1 MKTTEEM
8 FWEVFAIMQNMAEK
22 FKELAKDRLLPT
34 RDQIV
39 KHVSYSCNVD
49 PDIVLTRTR
58 KEEIAEARQL
68 IHVLFKFG
76 LNLSLSKAG
85 YYGGRFDH
93 ATVMNSINRVSDR
106 YNSYP
111 MYRDSVNQMISHL
124 FQSEE
129 IQQHIKARIIDPHLD
144 RKHSYAKLE
153 TA

>member
-8 FWEVFAIMQNMAEK
+8 FWEVYAIMQNMAER
-22 FKELAKDRLLPT
+22 FKELAHSRLLPT
-34 RDQIV
+34 QDQIIQ
-39 KHVSYSCNVD
+39 HVSYSCKVD
-49 PDIVLTRTR
+49 PDVVLTRTR

-106 YNSYP
+106 YKSYP
-111 MYRDSVNQMISHL
+111 MYRESVNQMIANL

-129 IQQHIKARIIDPHLD
+129 NQNQIKARIIDPHLD
-144 RKHSYAKLE
+144 RKHTYAKLE
-153 TA
+153 LA